1 MAWKRKGAYEYLTDE
16 NEGKIRKID
25 VIHRRD
31 PDEKSCEGETK
42 REKEEEREREKG
54 RGEILEEIVLGTHRV
69 SVLFGR
75 IASTR
80 RRDDTGRKIKASS
93 SGQVTFPSF

>member
-1 MAWKRKGAYEYLTDE
+1 MKRVA
-16 NEGKIRKID
+16 
-25 VIHRRD
+25 
-31 PDEKSCEGETK
+31 
-42 REKEEEREREKG
+42 RERQRERRRRRERKKG

>member
-1 MAWKRKGAYEYLTDE
+1 MERKREYLTRK
-16 NEGKIRKID
+16 GKIRKID

-31 PDEKSCEGETK
+31 PDERSCQGEMKREGE
-42 REKEEEREREKG
+42 RE

>member
-1 MAWKRKGAYEYLTDE
+1 MKGVARERQRE
-16 NEGKIRKID
+16 
-25 VIHRRD
+25 RR
-31 PDEKSCEGETK
+31 
-42 REKEEEREREKG
+42 RRRERE